1 MNGPAP
7 ALRLLGEVDEAASAR
22 LRETLRFA
30 QSAFGYYAK
39 LFRLAGISGADLE
52 NEPPLDVLR
61 RLPRLD
67 GHGLDALSNES
78 LRAGF
83 PIIDVETSSGTTGP
97 RKRRFITPEDDRLE
111 TEFLAELFAICGVS
125 GADSAACLDT
135 DPLTLMVSFTKA
147 LDVLGVREAY
157 ALSIGPE
164 FQRTL
169 DALTRLAPTVVI
181 TVPSVLERCLDPLID
196 AYARAGVREPRTVI
210 YLGEP
215 LSPRVRHA
223 VEARLGAKVFGYYGA
238 SETSALGVECG
249 AHAGIHLFTNRV
261 IVELAGEDDDATA
274 EMVVTTL
281 FQRSP
286 PLLRYSLEDR
296 VRPLAGACSCGLP
309 YPMVDVLG
317 RVGDSFSVLGAK
329 LSYGAVLSAV
339 YAHTDEPG
347 HMQLELSRD
356 DTEELTIVLPEPL
369 RHAEAEMRRDL
380 VRSHPDIDFL
390 VGSGLL
396 TLGFSYAEPG
406 YFDAARKT
414 RRIVDRRG
422 DSHGVR

>member
-1 MNGPAP
+1 MNGPALP
-7 ALRLLGEVDEAASAR
+7 MRLLGEVDEAASAR
-22 LRETLRFA
+22 LRETLRFS

-39 LFRLAGISGADLE
+39 LFRLVGISGADLD

-67 GHGLDALSNES
+67 GYGLDALSNES
-78 LRAGF
+78 LHAGS

-147 LDVLGVREAY
+147 LDALGVREAY

-169 DALTRLAPTVVI
+169 DALTGLAPTVVI
-181 TVPSVLERCLDPLID
+181 TVPSVLERCLDSLID
-196 AYARAGVREPRTVI
+196 AYARAGVRGPRTVI

-223 VEARLGAKVFGYYGA
+223 VETRLGAQVFGYYGA

-249 AHAGIHLFTNRV
+249 AHSGIHLFTNRV

-281 FQRSP
+281 LQRSP
-286 PLLRYSLEDR
+286 PLLRYALEDR
-296 VRPLAGACSCGLP
+296 VRPLAGACPCGLP
-309 YPMVDVLG
+309 YPRAEVLG
-317 RVGDSFSVLGAK
+317 RMGDSFSVLGAK
-329 LSYGAVLSAV
+329 LSYGAVLGAV
-339 YAHTDEPG
+339 YAHADEPG
-347 HMQLELSRD
+347 HMQLVLSRD
-356 DTEELTIVLPEPL
+356 DTEGLTIVLPEPL

-380 VRSHPDIDFL
+380 IRSHPDIDFL
-390 VGSGLL
+390 VGSGML
-396 TLGFSYAEPG
+396 TLGFSYAEPN

-422 DSHGVR
+422 DSHGAR